1 MAKKAK
7 PIKWSIGADEPE
19 DLQEFLTNDEI
30 VDKHR
35 DKKTEDI
42 DWIGK
47 GPHRL
52 IVRRLSSKPNRNDD
66 DRVSAML
73 VLQNNEKGSDQSWN
87 GYVIFDG
94 FNITEQGTPFLKR
107 FLKSIGLTWKDF
119 YSKADGEEDNGKTN
133 ITRIAGKKFDGSG
146 KDVDLRATVV
156 VKPADDFNDDEHL
169 EIGRYIAA
177 PGMDEDSSSGDEDS
191 ADEAATSFGD
201 DSEPKGDRKAMEK
214 QIKKD
219 LKGMEVPA
227 LKKRAKRN
235 DKKAD
240 IPDDKKALVAL
251 ILEQELPPF

>member
-7 PIKWSIGADEPE
+7 PIKWAVGADEPE
-19 DLQEFLTNDEI
+19 DLQEFLSNDEI

-35 DKKTEDI
+35 DKKTEDV

-47 GPHRL
+47 GPHRFV
-52 IVRRLSSKPNRNDD
+52 VRRLSSKPNKNQDE
-66 DRVSAML
+66 RVGAML
-73 VLQNNEKGSDQSWN
+73 VLQNKDKGTDQSWN

-94 FNITEQGTPFLKR
+94 FNITEQGKPFLKR

-119 YSKADGEEDNGKTN
+119 YSKTEGEDDKSSGRTQ
-133 ITRIAGKKFDGSG
+133 ITKIAGKKFDGT

-156 VKPADDFNDDEHL
+156 VKGPDDFNDDDHL
-169 EIGRYIAA
+169 EIGRYLPA
-177 PGMDEDSSSGDEDS
+177 PGMDEESSSGDDDS
-191 ADEAATSFGD
+191 SDESATSFDDGD
-201 DSEPKGDRKAMEK
+201 GHSDREAMEK
-214 QIKKD
+214 KIKKD
-219 LKGMEVPA
+219 LKGMEVAA

-240 IPDDKKALVAL
+240 IPEDKKSLVAL